1 MTIID
6 VNQKQ
11 MLLGLNEKKREEEET
26 RRKCECV
33 LEVMM
38 WERRTGETLQFLNH
52 PVIKDV
58 ETERNQLQHVV
69 SVVSV
74 VF

>member
-11 MLLGLNEKKREEEET
+11 MLLYLKERREEEET

>member
-1 MTIID
+1 MMIID

-11 MLLGLNEKKREEEET
+11 MLLYLKERREVET
-26 RRKCECV
+26 ARRKCECV

-38 WERRTGETLQFLNH
+38 WERRTDETLQFLNH